1 MASERRSLDN
11 SRVLVTGGSGFIGTN
26 LIESLRPR
34 VTSLLNL
41 DVVEPRN
48 GGHIDVWKR
57 CDIRDERSLID
68 AVAAYR
74 PDIVVHLGAR
84 TDLHGTSRD
93 DYAANIGGVENV
105 VRAVGRAG
113 SVQLAVYASSRLV
126 FDIHHRPS
134 DEFDYHP
141 TTAYGESKA
150 EGERIVRDRAGE
162 ASPWLMVRPTSIWG
176 PWFGVPYRDFFDAV
190 LRGRYVHPAGRRI
203 RKSYGYVGNSVFQLE
218 RLIDAPPAD
227 VDGGVF
233 WLADYPPIEVAAW
246 AGEIRRCAG
255 LGPVRSVPT
264 WVLQAGGR
272 AGDLLARLGMSD
284 PPLTSFRVDNLLTE
298 MVYDSG
304 STQRIAGEL
313 PFTMADGVRATVEW
327 LRSTSGAS
335 VAGGR

>member
-48 GGHIDVWKR
+48 GGHIDIWKR

-105 VRAVGRAG
+105 IRAVGRAG

-162 ASPWLMVRPTSIWG
+162 ASRWLMVRPTSIW
-176 PWFGVPYRDFFDAV
+176 VP
-190 LRGRYVHPAGRRI
+190 
-203 RKSYGYVGNSVFQLE
+203 
-218 RLIDAPPAD
+218 
-227 VDGGVF
+227 

-264 WVLQAGGR
+264 WVLQTGGR

-298 MVYDSG
+298 MVYDCG
-304 STQRIAGEL
+304 PTERIAGEL
-313 PFTMADGVRATVEW
+313 PFTMADGVRATIEW
-327 LRSTSGAS
+327 LRG
-335 VAGGR
+335 V

>member
-1 MASERRSLDN
+1 MASERRLLDN

-34 VTSLLNL
+34 AASLLNL

-48 GGHIDVWKR
+48 GGHMDVWQR
-57 CDIRDERSLID
+57 CDIRDERRLSD

-84 TDLHGTSRD
+84 TDLQGTRRD

-105 VRAVGRAG
+105 IRAVGRAG

-134 DEFDYHP
+134 DEFDYRP
-141 TTAYGESKA
+141 TTAYGASKA

-190 LRGRYVHPAGRRI
+190 LGGRYVHPAGLQI
-203 RKSYGYVGNSVFQLE
+203 RKSYGYVGNSVFELE
-218 RLIDAPPAD
+218 RLIEAPPAD
-227 VDGGVF
+227 VDGRVF

-246 AGEIRRCAG
+246 AAEIRRCAG

-264 WVLQAGGR
+264 WVLRAGGR

-304 STQRIAGEL
+304 STQLVAGEL
-313 PFTMADGVRATVEW
+313 PFTMAEGVRATVEW
-327 LRSTSGAS
+327 LRCGTAAS
-335 VAGGR
+335 VADGS

>member
-1 MASERRSLDN
+1 MAPERRSLDD

-34 VTSLLNL
+34 VASLLNL
-41 DVVEPRN
+41 DAVEPRN
-48 GGHIDVWKR
+48 DGHMALWKQ
-57 CDIRDERSLID
+57 CDIRDEGSLSD
-68 AVAAYR
+68 AVATYR
-74 PDIVVHLGAR
+74 PEIVVHLGAR

-105 VRAVGRAG
+105 IRAVARAG
-113 SVQLAVYASSRLV
+113 GVQLTVYASSRLV
-126 FDIHHRPS
+126 FDIHHRPT

-141 TTAYGESKA
+141 TTAYGASKA

-190 LRGRYVHPAGRRI
+190 LRGRYVHPAGLRI
-203 RKSYGYVGNSVFQLE
+203 QKSYGFVGNSVFQLE
-218 RLIDAPPAD
+218 RLIEAPPGD
-227 VDGGVF
+227 VDGRVF

-246 AGEIRRCAG
+246 AAEIRRCAG
-255 LGPVRSVPT
+255 LVPVRSVPT
-264 WVLQAGGR
+264 WVLRTGGR

-284 PPLTSFRVDNLLTE
+284 PPLTSFRVDNLMTE

-304 STQRIAGEL
+304 STERIAGEL
-313 PFTMADGVRATVEW
+313 PFAMADGVQATVDW
-327 LRSTSGAS
+327 LRGGTAAS
-335 VAGGR
+335 VEARR